1 MRDLQSAAIERVISN
16 LVDNAIKFSPEGT
29 DIVITVENGTVCV
42 RDFGIGVKEDDRDQ
56 LFERFFRSVD
66 TRNLPGS
73 GIGLSI
79 VEEIILRHDG
89 QVFVQAPE
97 NGPGTE
103 VGFTL

>member
-1 MRDLQSAAIERVISN
+1 MTNLISN
-16 LVDNAIKFSPEGT
+16 SINYGSDKGTTEISFDESGAKLLVKVTDNGDGISE
-29 DIVITVENGTVCV
+29 ENMP
-42 RDFGIGVKEDDRDQ
+42 R

-79 VEEIILRHDG
+79 VEEIIMRHKG
-89 QVFVQAPE
+89 HVFVKAPE
-97 NGPGTE
+97 NGSGTE

>member
-1 MRDLQSAAIERVISN
+1 M
-16 LVDNAIKFSPEGT
+16 
-29 DIVITVENGTVCV
+29 ITVKDGTVCV
-42 RDFGIGVKEDDRDQ
+42 RDFGIGVREEDRDQ

-79 VEEIILRHDG
+79 VEEIIMRHNG
-89 QVFVQAPE
+89 HVFVKAPE
-97 NGPGTE
+97 NGSGTE